1 MRYNLVQFALGAALA
16 LCLAGPALGAVPA
29 TTETP
34 ILVAADAASAPASA
48 AALRAAA
55 MRNGT
60 PSVPAKLYAPG
71 SQLRSWPMRVFVTRD
86 LPMEPPPVL
95 TLSFGHAVLDAK
107 QNSCADIPA
116 SQVARHQLWTGG
128 AGVDKADSQHVG
140 TFLVFDLSSSNCTFP
155 FWKPMTRALPMVT
168 WAESS
173 KVCEECKIMGTEY
186 INLGNPATALGL
198 AAIIVAFI
206 AGLILFVAE
215 RGRQGRVIELLFS
228 SDGHLSLAMCQMA
241 LWTLAVGFMVLFEL
255 LIKLDA
261 ADIPTSLIVLMGLS
275 VATTGA
281 SYRLNTRDDT
291 PSGPGV
297 QPVGQDGVQAQPQV
311 PAPVAQAGNPAPRL
325 SPRQRDW
332 SVSDLV
338 SIPSPDGTTTTL
350 ALSRAQM
357 LFWTLIVVA
366 MFIAKSVM
374 SQSLWDI
381 PWALVALLG
390 VSQVGYLGGK
400 LAK

>member
-1 MRYNLVQFALGAALA
+1 MRSNQVIAAMAAVLA
-16 LCLAGPALGAVPA
+16 LWFADSVLG
-29 TTETP
+29 
-34 ILVAADAASAPASA
+34 AASAPGKPTKATPTAADTSTDTPVSVRAVQAAVAPSNSASA
-48 AALRAAA
+48 
-55 MRNGT
+55 
-60 PSVPAKLYAPG
+60 PAKLYSPG

-86 LPMEPPPVL
+86 LPTDPPPVL

-116 SQVARHQLWTGG
+116 SEVARHQLWTGG
-128 AGVDKADSQHVG
+128 AGTDKVDSQHVG
-140 TFLVFDLSSSNCTFP
+140 TFLVFELSSNNCTFP

-168 WAESS
+168 WTESG

-186 INLGNPATALGL
+186 INLGNAPAALSI

-206 AGLILFVAE
+206 TGLILWVAQ
-215 RGRQGRVIELLFS
+215 RGRQGRFIELLFS

-261 ADIPTSLIVLMGLS
+261 ADIPNSLIVLMGLS

-281 SYRLNTRDDT
+281 SYRLNTKGGA
-291 PSGPGV
+291 PHGPGD
-297 QPVGQDGVQAQPQV
+297 QPDGARAQP
-311 PAPVAQAGNPAPRL
+311 A
-325 SPRQRDW
+325 SPRGVADEAKPVPRESAAEQDW

-338 SIPSPDGTTTTL
+338 SISSPDGTTTTL

-357 LFWTLIVVA
+357 LFWTLIIVA

-374 SQSLWDI
+374 TQSLWDI

-400 LAK
+400 LGK